1 MKHIFGFIFFF
12 TALGTFA
19 QSASERTI
27 ELTVIAEDQTPLA
40 NCTVALL
47 KSGDSSLVKTAVTD
61 EKGMAHF
68 RNIPAGTYIGRI
80 SRVSFQTQHSP
91 VLDLVLKNNI
101 STRIILHRGSAVL
114 QDVTVTARK
123 PFVQLLPDKTV
134 VNVDAG
140 ITNAGT
146 TVLEVLE
153 KSPGVTID
161 RDGNISL
168 KGRSGVQVML
178 DGKLTM
184 LSGAD
189 LNNLLNGMNA
199 SQVETIELIDNPSA
213 KYDAA
218 GNAGLINIRTKRNKQ
233 KGFNGTLT
241 VAVGQ
246 GIYPKNN
253 NNLQLNYRTG
263 NVNFFANYGVN
274 ANQGMMEM
282 IARRTYYREEAKIN
296 AESILEQPFFTKFTG
311 FTNTL
316 RAGMDYYLS
325 KKTTLGLTLN
335 GTALRRGNEG
345 SNMARWINEN
355 GSIDSLI
362 YTNSDNNSKWKNG
375 GGNVNFRHVIS
386 QDKELTADVD
396 YLRYKIRSDQYFIN
410 TRTGSSGYTEEN
422 RGDLPSDLEILAAK
436 ADYVQRFKGMQ
447 WEAGWKSSH
456 INTDNFAQY
465 FYKPNGTWLPDLGRT
480 NHFLYTENIHAVYS
494 NFNTSQGKWD
504 LQSGLRYE
512 YTGYRAKQLGNGVVK
527 DSSFTRNY
535 HNLFPSVFI
544 SYRADSS
551 NTITIRT
558 GRRIDRPP
566 FQQLNPFISIINKY
580 TFQSGNP
587 LILPQ
592 YTWNFEVSH
601 LFKQIISTSV
611 SYNITK
617 DYFSQIFFPGR
628 DSGTIIYSNGNV
640 GKMRNVGVTVSA
652 QLTPAKWWSVVLQGN
667 FTHKKFEGMLW
678 RVYTASRSQYNFN
691 INNQFKFKKGWAAEL
706 SGFYIGRNQND
717 IQEVLDPTG
726 QVSAGVSKQI
736 MKNKGTLRLTVRDI
750 FYTQDMEGW
759 TYFQHVI
766 EYFRLT
772 RDSRVATISFTWRF
786 GKAMKQ
792 TVKRTNGADEE
803 INRVG
808 NAN

>member
-1 MKHIFGFIFFF
+1 MKKTLLPLFVLLCFGAIAQNAADRSIQISVQSEDK
-12 TALGTFA
+12 TVLGNT
-19 QSASERTI
+19 
-27 ELTVIAEDQTPLA
+27 
-40 NCTVALL
+40 TVALL
-47 KSGDSSLVKTAVTD
+47 RQKDSSLVRTAITD
-61 EKGMAHF
+61 EKGIALF
-68 RNIPAGTYIGRI
+68 RSLPAGEYICRI
-80 SRVSFQTQHSP
+80 SRVAYQLQHTN
-91 VLDLVLKNNI
+91 VLDLNQKDKIVSTITLKAS
-101 STRIILHRGSAVL
+101 STTLEN
-114 QDVTVTARK
+114 VTVTARK

-184 LSGAD
+184 LSGTD

-241 VAVGQ
+241 IAAGQ
-246 GIYPKNN
+246 GIYPKSN
-253 NNLQLNYRTG
+253 NNLQINYRSG
-263 NVNFFANYGVN
+263 AVNFFVNYGMN
-274 ANQGMMEM
+274 ANQGMNEM
-282 IARRTYYREEAKIN
+282 IARRTYYKEEAKTN
-296 AESILEQPFFTKFTG
+296 PESVLEQPFFNKFTG
-311 FTNTL
+311 VTNTI
-316 RAGMDYYLS
+316 RTGMDYYVS

-335 GTALRRGNEG
+335 GTALQRNNMG

-362 YTNSDNNSKWKNG
+362 YTNSDNNSKWKFG
-375 GGNVNFRHVIS
+375 GVNVNARHVIS
-386 QDKELTADVD
+386 ADKELSADVD
-396 YLRYKIRSDQYFIN
+396 YLRYKIRSDQYFKN
-410 TRTGSSGYTEEN
+410 TRTDAAAYIEEN
-422 RGDLPSDLEILAAK
+422 RGDLPSDLEIVSAK
-436 ADYVQRFKGMQ
+436 ADYLQRFKGLQ

-456 INTDNFAQY
+456 INTDNFVQY
-465 FYKPNGTWLPDLGRT
+465 FTRQSGNWQPDLGRT
-480 NHFLYTENIHAVYS
+480 NHFLYTENIHALYT
-494 NFNTSQGKWD
+494 NFNTSRGKWD
-504 LQSGLRYE
+504 LQSGVRYE
-512 YTGYRAKQLGNGVVK
+512 YTGYRARQLGNGVVK
-527 DSSFTRNY
+527 DSAFTRNY

-544 SYRADSS
+544 SYNVDSS
-551 NTITIRT
+551 NTFSIRA

-566 FQQLNPFISIINKY
+566 FQRLNPFMSIINKY
-580 TFQSGNP
+580 TFESGNP

-601 LFKQIISTSV
+601 LFKQILSTSF
-611 SYNITK
+611 SYNITN
-617 DYFSQIFFPGR
+617 DYFSQIFYPGK
-628 DSGTIIYSNGNV
+628 DSGTIVYSNGNV
-640 GKMRNVGVTVSA
+640 GKMRNFGVTMSA
-652 QLTPAKWWSVVLQGN
+652 QLQPAKWWSVTVQGN
-667 FTHKKFEGMLW
+667 FTHKKFQGILW
-678 RVYTASRSQYNFN
+678 RVYEASRSQYNFN
-691 INNQFKFKKGWAAEL
+691 LNNQFRFKKGWAAEIT
-706 SGFYIGRNQND
+706 GFFIGKNQND
-717 IQEVLDPTG
+717 IQEILDPTG
-726 QVSAGVSKQI
+726 QIAAGISKQI
-736 MKNKGTLRLTVRDI
+736 LKNKATLRLTVRDI

-772 RDSRVATISFTWRF
+772 RDSRVATLSFTWRF

-792 TVKRTNGADEE
+792 TVKRTNGADDE

-808 NAN
+808 NGN